1 MASTTP
7 ALAWKRA
14 TVDGRPALY
23 GVVGEGP
30 PVVFLHGWGLGYHA
44 YRRALKHLAG
54 LGMRVL
60 APALPGFGG
69 TADLPARQ
77 FSMAG
82 YAAWV
87 VEFLRVVKVSEP
99 VFLVGHSFGGG
110 VAIKVAHDFPERVRA
125 LVLVNSIGAA
135 TANRPLWDWGIHFP
149 ADIFPL
155 AQITRVLPVILE
167 DALPNLLRNP
177 RAMWRVAH
185 LARRADLTPE
195 LEALRARGLP
205 VAVVWGD
212 GDRIIPRPA
221 FEALCAAVGAEGAV
235 VNGTHSWLLAD
246 PAALGEVMTNV
257 IQVAE
262 LAQRLE
268 GEPPVPRR
276 LGRRRQSRAS
286 TSSQR
291 PA

>member
-1 MASTTP
+1 VVLAMASTAL

-87 VEFLRVVKVSEP
+87 AEFLRVVKVGEP

-149 ADIFPL
+149 GDIFPV

-177 RAMWRVAH
+177 RAMWRVAQ

-221 FEALCAAVGAEGAV
+221 FEAICAAVGAEGAV

-257 IQVAE
+257 IGVAE
-262 LAQRLE
+262 LAQRLDE
-268 GEPPVPRR
+268 QERRAPRR
-276 LGRRRQSRAS
+276 PGRRLRSRAAS
-286 TSSQR
+286 
-291 PA
+291 